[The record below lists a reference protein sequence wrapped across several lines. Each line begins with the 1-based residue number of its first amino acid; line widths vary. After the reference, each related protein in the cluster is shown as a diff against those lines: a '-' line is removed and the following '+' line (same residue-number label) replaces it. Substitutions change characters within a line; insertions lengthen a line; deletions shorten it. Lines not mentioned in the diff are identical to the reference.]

1 MMASRLLKIAA
12 VYLLI
17 GVTLGF
23 AMGLTRD
30 FRFAPVHAHLNLLGW
45 ASLAL
50 AGLVY
55 HAYPEATR
63 TGLARLH
70 FWLHVTGLPVFMLG
84 LLALLAGYEEA
95 MPIVAVGAA
104 ATWLAVLAFVVNL
117 LRTVGGGGSGDA
129 IVFARQERAGFPA
142 HIGEWR

>member
-1 MMASRLLKIAA
+1 MATRLLKIAA
-12 VYLLI
+12 VYLMI
-17 GVTLGF
+17 GVTMGF
-23 AMGLTRD
+23 VMGLARD

-55 HAYPEATR
+55 HVYPAATR
-63 TGLARLH
+63 TRLARLH

-84 LLALLAGYEEA
+84 LLALLSGFDEA
-95 MPIVAVGAA
+95 MPIVAVGATT
-104 ATWLAVLAFVVNL
+104 TWLAVLAFVVNL
-117 LRTVGGGGSGDA
+117 MRTLRGGDDSGEA

-142 HIGEWR
+142 PLAE